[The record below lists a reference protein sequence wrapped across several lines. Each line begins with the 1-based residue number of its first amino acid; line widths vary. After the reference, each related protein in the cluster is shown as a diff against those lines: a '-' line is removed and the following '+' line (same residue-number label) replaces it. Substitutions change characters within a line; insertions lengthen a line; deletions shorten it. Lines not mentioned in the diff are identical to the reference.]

1 MKKILFALM
10 IVAAFGMKAQTT
22 LDQRVTLVKDGD
34 FNLKLKI
41 AMQQVAIGILTTPT
55 PADADSAATL
65 ALKKDFARG
74 IILNGGDIY
83 LAPIIA
89 SGQVNDASAD
99 LVILGVISQMFDSFI
114 NYKQGQ

>member
-1 MKKILFALM
+1 M
-10 IVAAFGMKAQTT
+10 IIAAFGLKAQTT

-55 PADADSAATL
+55 PVDADSATTL

-83 LAPIIA
+83 LAPVIA
-89 SGQVNDASAD
+89 SGQVDDTTPD
-99 LVILGVISQMFDSFI
+99 LVILGVITQMFDYFLA
-114 NYKQGQ
+114 YKQDK